1 MFNQNLTKNH
11 SLLRGQM
18 NKIILNM
25 IDVAMRLTS
34 SRFRIESVPSDGRNP
49 DKKPSIFVSTPD
61 TNLMIGSLSK
71 HEIINLIKELSF
83 TDALELIQK
92 SAPEA
97 RMKVM
102 DALSNLPDLQAAL
115 QLCSNEKLVVAGLQ
129 RGLKGRLNPL
139 TSQPDSSIPNQEC

>member
-1 MFNQNLTKNH
+1 
-11 SLLRGQM
+11 M

-25 IDVAMRLTS
+25 IDLAMKVTS
-34 SRFRIESVPSDGRNP
+34 SHFRIEDAPSDGTISP
-49 DKKPSIFVSTPD
+49 EKTKILSSSPD

-71 HEIINLIKELSF
+71 HEIITLIKELSI

-92 SAPEA
+92 LTPEA

-102 DALSNLPDLQAAL
+102 DALDKLPDLKAAL

-129 RGLKGRLNPL
+129 RGLKVRLSPL
-139 TSQPDSSIPNQEC
+139 TSQPDSRIPNQKC